1 MSPEQPASPTPEQA
15 RIAQLNDEFRQQRH
29 DWYITQGAQSLPD
42 QPGLLQAV
50 QDFNAFTPDNDSYG
64 EHDFGI
70 IGWHSETTYWKIDY
84 YDQALKYGED
94 PLSPECRRILTIL
107 LASEY

>member
-1 MSPEQPASPTPEQA
+1 METEPQPNP
-15 RIAQLNDEFRQQRH
+15 IAQLNDAFRCSGQDVMVTPGVR
-29 DWYITQGAQSLPD
+29 ALPD
-42 QPGLLQAV
+42 MLGLIHAV
-50 QDFNAFTPDNDSYG
+50 QTFDRFTPDNDPYG
-64 EHDFGI
+64 DHDFGI